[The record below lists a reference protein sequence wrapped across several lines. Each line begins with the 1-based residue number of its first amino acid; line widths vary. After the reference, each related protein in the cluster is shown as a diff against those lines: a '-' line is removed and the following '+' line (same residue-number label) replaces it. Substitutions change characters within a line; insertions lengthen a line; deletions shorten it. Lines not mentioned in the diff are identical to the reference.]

1 MAIATSETGRQRG
14 VELVSIDAMQVYR
27 GMDIGTAKPS
37 ESDRSLVRHHM
48 IDLVDA
54 HETFTVAQFQDVYR
68 DVVSDIAARNGTAV
82 LVGGTGLYIRAV
94 VDDLDIPGAWPVI
107 RSRLEEEAV
116 REGPER
122 LHQRLESLDPRAA
135 AKMETT
141 NTRRIVR
148 ALEVVEGSGR
158 AFSSFGPGVDE
169 YPTAT
174 MRQVAFRWDRDVL
187 RRRIANR
194 VQVMVE
200 SGLLDE
206 VKRLLEDGL
215 SRTARQAL
223 GYKEVIEY
231 IEGRVD
237 FESAIESIIVRT
249 CQFAVR
255 QERWFRRD
263 PRVTWFDVREDP
275 VAEVGPRIIG
285 MLT

>member
-1 MAIATSETGRQRG
+1 
-14 VELVSIDAMQVYR
+14 
-27 GMDIGTAKPS
+27 
-37 ESDRSLVRHHM
+37 
-48 IDLVDA
+48 
-54 HETFTVAQFQDVYR
+54 
-68 DVVSDIAARNGTAV
+68 
-82 LVGGTGLYIRAV
+82 
-94 VDDLDIPGAWPVI
+94 
-107 RSRLEEEAV
+107 
-116 REGPER
+116 
-122 LHQRLESLDPRAA
+122 
-135 AKMETT
+135 METT